1 MQRSVLDRILKQAND
16 LKVLVV
22 GDFFL
27 DFYVLIDPE
36 KDEVSLETGK
46 TAFQAVDHYSSPGA
60 AGTVVNNLTALG
72 VGTIGALGVI
82 GSDGFGFELRRH
94 LEEQGVNM
102 EHLIQCPTRLTPT
115 YMKPLRGTRE
125 ASEEQNRID
134 FKNWTPLSREL
145 EDQVIEALRAE
156 APKYHALIV
165 ADQVDQEGLG
175 LVTERVRSALCQ
187 LGQDHPDLIILVD
200 SRRNIGEYR
209 HVAIKPNEFEAGRV
223 LGLKTAAERPEESVR
238 ALSARTQRPV
248 FLTVGGKGQWVCAEG
263 EVRQIPA
270 FPVAGPIDIVGAGDS
285 TSAGIVLGLA
295 AGASVWDA
303 ALLGNLVASITITKL
318 GTTGTASPAELVARY
333 EQWAELRA
341 QE

>member
-1 MQRSVLDRILKQAND
+1 
-16 LKVLVV
+16 
-22 GDFFL
+22 
-27 DFYVLIDPE
+27 
-36 KDEVSLETGK
+36 
-46 TAFQAVDHYSSPGA
+46 
-60 AGTVVNNLTALG
+60 
-72 VGTIGALGVI
+72 
-82 GSDGFGFELRRH
+82 
-94 LEEQGVNM
+94 M

-125 ASEEQNRID
+125 ANEEQNRID

-145 EDQVIEALRAE
+145 EDQVIEVLRAE

-175 LVTERVRSALCQ
+175 LITERVRSALCQ

-200 SRRNIGEYR
+200 SRRNIGKFH

-270 FPVAGPIDIVGAGDS
+270 FPVTGPIDIVGAGDS

-333 EQWAELRA
+333 EQWVKLRA